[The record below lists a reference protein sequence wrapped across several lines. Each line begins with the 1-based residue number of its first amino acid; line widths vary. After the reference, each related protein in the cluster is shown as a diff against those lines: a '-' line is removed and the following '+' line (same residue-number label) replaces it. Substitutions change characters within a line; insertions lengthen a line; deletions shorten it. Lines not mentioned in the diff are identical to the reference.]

1 MGQRSSDRLGG
12 SAKLTLD
19 NMRTIHYTD
28 YTEVQKMTEEKKRRY
43 RAGLTKLNASIKV
56 ETKIWLLAQPEGA
69 GAAIDRLVEKEVA
82 EDAQKQAV
90 PA

>member
-1 MGQRSSDRLGG
+1 
-12 SAKLTLD
+12 
-19 NMRTIHYTD
+19 
-28 YTEVQKMTEEKKRRY
+28 MTKEKKRRY
-43 RAGLTKLNASIKV
+43 RAGLTKLNASIKTT
-56 ETKIWLLAQPEGA
+56 TKDWLLIQPEGA

>member
-1 MGQRSSDRLGG
+1 
-12 SAKLTLD
+12 
-19 NMRTIHYTD
+19 
-28 YTEVQKMTEEKKRRY
+28 MTEKKRRY

-82 EDAQKQAV
+82 EDSQKQAV